1 MLVVVFGGKQDV
13 ILEPLAAAM
22 TLAVNG
28 RPVSYSL
35 TREEDIIGARTR
47 HAMKINIQLAMSKEN
62 KIKGYKIENL
72 VNNGSYASH
81 GHSIAMSAGSK
92 IRPLYDI
99 EAEKYLPKTIYTNL
113 PAAGAMRGYGIPQ
126 ITFALESMVDDVAYA
141 LNIDPI
147 EFRLQNLIKEGLLIQ
162 IMD

>member
-1 MLVVVFGGKQDV
+1 MPLPIGNIRVIKPFVGGGFGGKQDV

-81 GHSIAMSAGSK
+81 W
-92 IRPLYDI
+92 
-99 EAEKYLPKTIYTNL
+99 
-113 PAAGAMRGYGIPQ
+113 
-126 ITFALESMVDDVAYA
+126 TFNSYEC
-141 LNIDPI
+141 
-147 EFRLQNLIKEGLLIQ
+147 R
-162 IMD
+162 